1 MLEEYTFSWF
11 EDRTYTFL
19 NTLKPYI
26 EEGIMEYR
34 SIDDDHHWRYIY
46 NPVLNKW
53 KEKIACTS
61 YGFEGYTVR
70 KSKIKELVNK
80 NIDQIIEDRF

>member
-1 MLEEYTFSWF
+1 
-11 EDRTYTFL
+11 
-19 NTLKPYI
+19 
-26 EEGIMEYR
+26 MEYR

-53 KEKIACTS
+53 KEKNACTS
-61 YGFEGYTVR
+61 YGFEGYTDDELIDELKNRGYIVR